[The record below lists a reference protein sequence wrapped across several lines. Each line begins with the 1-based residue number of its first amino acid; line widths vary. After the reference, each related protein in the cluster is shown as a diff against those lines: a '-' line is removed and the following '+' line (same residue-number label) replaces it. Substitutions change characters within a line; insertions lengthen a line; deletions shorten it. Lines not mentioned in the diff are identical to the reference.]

1 MPPLI
6 GVAVYVTELP
16 GQIVVA
22 LAPILTKGVISAFT
36 VIVIW
41 LLVTE
46 ADDGHVTLEVMI
58 TVTLSVFTS
67 DELVNVGLFVPAF
80 TPFTCHWYE
89 GVAPPFVGVAVK
101 VTEVPAQILFPGFA
115 AIVTEGTIVGFTV
128 MLNGQ
133 LLLQLFASVYVY
145 VIVCVPTPAV
155 AGLKFPLLTPGPL

>member
-46 ADDGHVTLEVMI
+46 ADDGHVTLDVMI

-80 TPFTCHWYE
+80 TPFFFH
-89 GVAPPFVGVAVK
+89 
-101 VTEVPAQILFPGFA
+101 
-115 AIVTEGTIVGFTV
+115 
-128 MLNGQ
+128 
-133 LLLQLFASVYVY
+133 
-145 VIVCVPTPAV
+145 
-155 AGLKFPLLTPGPL
+155 